1 MSVPF
6 RSILL
11 QVIPAEH
18 QWKFVLFEKW
28 DSIIGPLANRV
39 KIEKITEDTV
49 FLSVVHP
56 SWAQELFLL
65 SNMLKKKI
73 NYALNGDKIKNIRFK
88 TAAFN
93 FKEKTQL
100 VTTYSP
106 LFPQFSTKSPRPPAK
121 LNKREQGVLEV
132 VGCDGLRS
140 ALEIFYAQCK
150 ARTEQ
155 GEQNEKNKTLSSV
168 DVVVP
173 VSYSKKPGIIT
184 GS

>member
-1 MSVPF
+1 MSAPL

-28 DSIIGPLANRV
+28 DSIIGPLAERV

-49 FLSVVHP
+49 FLSVVHS

-73 NYALNGDKIKNIRFK
+73 NFALNGDKIKNIRFK

-100 VTTYSP
+100 VTTK
-106 LFPQFSTKSPRPPAK
+106 LTLIPQFSTKMPRPPAK
-121 LNKREQGVLEV
+121 LDKREQGVLEN
-132 VGCDGLRS
+132 VGCDDLRS
-140 ALEIFYAQCK
+140 ALKNFYAQCK
-150 ARTEQ
+150 ARAEL
-155 GEQNEKNKTLSSV
+155 GEKDEKNKTLLGGSSHI
-168 DVVVP
+168 P
-173 VSYSKKPGIIT
+173 YGFSKN
-184 GS
+184 